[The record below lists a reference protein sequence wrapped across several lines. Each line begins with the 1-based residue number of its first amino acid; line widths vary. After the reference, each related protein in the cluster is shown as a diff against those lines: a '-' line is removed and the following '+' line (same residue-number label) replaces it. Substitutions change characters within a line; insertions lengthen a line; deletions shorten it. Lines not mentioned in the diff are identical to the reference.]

1 MYIDDKFTILNPKR
15 FNKRPDAYQICSR
28 LDNMDKNYYIDDG
41 IEDVEEVIIH
51 NRDNNRDFCRFHELF
66 DEETDIVDEEYSKY
80 NEDETLPERAYA
92 LALVD
97 GLTTPIYH
105 QIDTDF
111 PQITILKNNKTIS
124 EEQIIRTLSNLN
136 NPTIQEMFSNGET
149 LNTIANLF
157 YGAYLDKEFDGKY
170 LNESLLKDGYK
181 MIKEHYPL
189 DFVIKSMGKATQKYI
204 GLGDVYLNGSLEY
217 LTKYPEYKNMYIIKY
232 PNANI
237 EFFDPNAAILVEKL
251 LAVCND
257 ADTMKTVINAT
268 RINTTNK
275 ISVKTVDNKLAEVA
289 IKLVEKNNGK
299 WTTTDTKIL
308 TSLKREYFMSPQER
322 VHKKSYKTAL
332 NLLDSNM
339 TSEEILKV
347 LQSIE

>member
-1 MYIDDKFTILNPKR
+1 
-15 FNKRPDAYQICSR
+15 
-28 LDNMDKNYYIDDG
+28 
-41 IEDVEEVIIH
+41 
-51 NRDNNRDFCRFHELF
+51 
-66 DEETDIVDEEYSKY
+66 
-80 NEDETLPERAYA
+80 
-92 LALVD
+92 
-97 GLTTPIYH
+97 
-105 QIDTDF
+105 
-111 PQITILKNNKTIS
+111 
-124 EEQIIRTLSNLN
+124 
-136 NPTIQEMFSNGET
+136 
-149 LNTIANLF
+149 
-157 YGAYLDKEFDGKY
+157 
-170 LNESLLKDGYK
+170 
-181 MIKEHYPL
+181 
-189 DFVIKSMGKATQKYI
+189 
-204 GLGDVYLNGSLEY
+204 
-217 LTKYPEYKNMYIIKY
+217 MYIIKY

-257 ADTMKTVINAT
+257 SDTMKTVINAT

-299 WTTTDTKIL
+299 WTTTDAKIL